1 MNILFFYKSFSR
13 FSKKQANAVIKA
25 AALLLSACFS
35 IAVSAVD
42 NVIETQDWQIFE
54 TEHFRVH
61 YTPEYRDW
69 AIASAHEMEAAQRV
83 VLAQQGREL
92 AEKADVIVFDP
103 LNLSNG
109 YAEPVT
115 HNPFMALYA
124 APPQSD
130 SIIGNSDSWQQL
142 LALHEYVHLVH
153 LSQPQRNPVRR
164 IAGELF
170 DWFDVSDAITHRWVA
185 EGYATLLESKMT
197 GRGRLYNNQVE
208 AILKQFAREGALPTY
223 GQLNA
228 TSGRFM
234 AGSLAYLMGVRY
246 LAWLEEKYGEDT
258 LDSVWTRM
266 VAVKERNFETAF
278 RGVFGK
284 PASQLYKRF
293 VAEYTYQAL
302 DEEKGFAENP
312 SKLWLDTTGNAL
324 DPSLSPDGELL
335 ALVQVNQ
342 DGEAMLYVYS
352 TDENKIAKDKF
363 EMNQK
368 RLLLSDPEDIA
379 DKPPEVFKR
388 KVKYKLRQT
397 NERRMF
403 NPRWVN
409 NDSLVYTALNKDS
422 NNHLHQDL
430 YLWELKKGAVTRLS
444 TEQNIRRFDVN
455 RTDRTIIA
463 ERNQYGKS
471 QLIKLNIDTKAI
483 EDITPPSLD
492 IVYDFPRVR
501 PGNTEQVAVLSTE
514 LNESWQLSVIDLSN
528 NQQQTIPAPT
538 GYQFLSYPEWSA
550 DGQSLYYVAGL
561 NERLNIYRYDFNSQA
576 LEQLTQGQQ
585 AFSWPMPT
593 PDNNLLHLAVNSL
606 GPDVHE
612 VSLEEALISQV
623 AHVTQ
628 SAELAFENTYE
639 HQLPPATN
647 NLSTEIGEER
657 EYGIGKQRITGT
669 ISGNFSSPSANLLE
683 VGLKG
688 GDLLQRFDWQLSY
701 SQDVSQNALSG
712 FAVGARWQAWPVKFR
727 TQIYDFKLEPFKQ
740 HDRVALEQQNL
751 DGIFL
756 EASYPFI
763 LGELRVTPAIQ
774 RHSQELNQ
782 TDIDYWSALVKQS
795 WRLNNQNW
803 GLRQRLRWQWL
814 DGENETFN
822 TDGSNVDSSWQGI
835 NGEALFG
842 GHWQKTSFDV
852 STRWARRFDSD
863 TDLINFGGFESTLL
877 NANVQGNIVF
887 SPEIA
892 FFNQQTNDYRYYQAA
907 FSYTEAPIY
916 GFYGRHKL
924 AEDIDVYGF
933 KGKTSFNRSVNGLS
947 DVIVEFGIVQVNPE
961 FDESS
966 TEGWLGLYY
975 QF

>member
-1 MNILFFYKSFSR
+1 LFFSRSFSR
-13 FSKKQANAVIKA
+13 FSKKQLRLAIQAG
-25 AALLLSACFS
+25 LMFLSACFS
-35 IAVSAVD
+35 IAVSAINDV
-42 NVIETQDWQIFE
+42 VETLDWQIFE

-69 AIASAHEMEAAQRV
+69 AIVSANEMEAAHDT
-83 VLAQQGREL
+83 VLKQQNRQLE
-92 AEKADVIVFDP
+92 EKADVIVFDP
-103 LNLSNG
+103 FNLSNG
-109 YAEPVT
+109 YAEPIT
-115 HNPFMALYA
+115 QNPFMALYVT
-124 APPQSD
+124 PPQSD
-130 SIIGNSDSWQQL
+130 SIIGNSSSWQQL

-170 DWFDVSDAITHRWVA
+170 DWFDASDAITHRWVA

-228 TSGRFM
+228 TSGRYM

-246 LAWLEEKYGEDT
+246 LDWLEKNYDEET
-258 LDSVWTRM
+258 LDAVWTRM
-266 VAVKERNFETAF
+266 VAVKDRNFETAF
-278 RGVFGK
+278 KGVFGK
-284 PASQLYKRF
+284 PAAQLYRRF
-293 VAEYTYQAL
+293 VAEYTYHAL
-302 DEEKGFAENP
+302 NEEKGFAQNP
-312 SKLWLDTTGNAL
+312 SKLWLDTTGEAR
-324 DPSLSPDGELL
+324 DPSLSPDGKLL
-335 ALVQVNQ
+335 ALVQINL

-352 TDENKIAKDKF
+352 TDENKNAKDKF
-363 EMNQK
+363 EMKQR
-368 RLLLSDPEDIA
+368 RLLLNDPQDIA
-379 DKPPEVFKR
+379 DKAPEVFRR

-397 NERRMF
+397 NERRML
-403 NPRWVN
+403 NPRWVDN
-409 NDSLVYTALNKDS
+409 SSLVYTAFNKDG

-430 YLWELKKGAVTRLS
+430 YLWELKKGQVTRL
-444 TEQNIRRFDVN
+444 TTDQNMRRFDVN
-455 RTDRTIIA
+455 KKDRTVIA
-463 ERNQYGKS
+463 ERNKFGKS
-471 QLIKLNIDTKAI
+471 QLVKLDIDTQAI
-483 EDITPPSLD
+483 EEITQPSLD
-492 IVYDFPRVR
+492 VLYDFPRVR
-501 PGNTEQVAVLSTE
+501 PSNPEQVAVLSTS
-514 LNESWQLSVIDLSN
+514 LNESWQLSIVNLNN
-528 NQQQTIPAPT
+528 NQQETVPVPA

-550 DGQSLYYVAGL
+550 DGKSLYYVAGL
-561 NERLNIYRYDFNSQA
+561 NQQLNIYRYNFETES
-576 LEQLTQGQQ
+576 LEQVTQGQH

-593 PDNNLLHLAVNSL
+593 PSNSLLHMAVNSL
-606 GPDVHE
+606 GPDVH
-612 VSLEEALISQV
+612 QV
-623 AHVTQ
+623 ELDNAIIAQVDNVTQ

-647 NLSTEIGEER
+647 NLDTSIGQER
-657 EYGIGKQRITGT
+657 AYGIGKQRVTGT
-669 ISGNFSSPSANLLE
+669 ISANFSSPSANLLE

-712 FAVGARWQAWPVKFR
+712 FAASARWQAWPVKIR
-727 TQIYDFKLEPFKQ
+727 TQIYDFKLDPFKQ
-740 HDRVALEQQNL
+740 HDRVPLEQQNF
-751 DGIFL
+751 DGIFV
-756 EASYPFI
+756 EASYPFL
-763 LGELRVTPAIQ
+763 LGEFNITPAVQ
-774 RHSQELNQ
+774 RHSQELNNR
-782 TDIDYWSALVKQS
+782 DIDYWSALVKQS

-814 DGENETFN
+814 DGENETLN
-822 TDGSNVDSSWQGI
+822 PDGTNIDSSWQGI
-835 NGEALFG
+835 NGDVLLG

-877 NANVQGNIVF
+877 NANVQGNTVF

-924 AEDIDVYGF
+924 QDDIDVYGI

-947 DVIVEFGIVQVNPE
+947 DVIVEFGLVQVNPE

-966 TEGWLGLYY
+966 TEAWLGLYY